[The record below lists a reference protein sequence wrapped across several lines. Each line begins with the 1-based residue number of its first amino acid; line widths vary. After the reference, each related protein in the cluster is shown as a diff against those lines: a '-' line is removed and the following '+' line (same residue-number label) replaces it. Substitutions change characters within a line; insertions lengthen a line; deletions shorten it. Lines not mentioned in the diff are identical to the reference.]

1 MVAEGVKRR
10 FLAEK
15 KVFFAGE
22 SWQNNRPESPFRCGF
37 RAVAGQELKTNQ
49 LEKCAAV
56 KETRPYRHTGN
67 DAE

>member
-37 RAVAGQELKTNQ
+37 RAVAGQELKTESAGEVRSGKRNQ
-49 LEKCAAV
+49 AV
-56 KETRPYRHTGN
+56 PAYRK
-67 DAE
+67 